1 LAAAHGIRSAAGLAL
16 AILSAPAL
24 AQPRATV
31 VQVDAVRRE
40 PLVQTVPVL
49 GRLVPRQEGDVAAR
63 VSGPVARVAV
73 EVGDRVEAG
82 AVLVELDG
90 VRLGLARDLARAERD
105 AARSEVQTATAEI
118 EIVQQQ
124 RERLERLQASAAF
137 TRAGLE
143 DKLKEIVVATSRLDA
158 ARARLAR
165 AAVVMDQRGRD
176 LADGTIT
183 APYPGVVTRRYVSP
197 GAWAD
202 EGEPVVALIDDGG
215 LEIEADVPGDR
226 AAGLEPGATV
236 DLEIAGQA
244 GAARVRAVV
253 PVENP
258 LTRTRAVRFVPD
270 ALTAGRSRIG
280 GQSVMIRIPAGA
292 PRELVTVHK
301 DAVSLAQGRRIVFV
315 ARAGQALE
323 RQVELGVAV
332 GARFEVLSG
341 LDPGELVVVRGNER
355 LRPGQAIAPE
365 PAPDL
370 PTPPAAA
377 APAGVRS

>member
-1 LAAAHGIRSAAGLAL
+1 MRGILSAVGLAAALAG
-16 AILSAPAL
+16 APAL

-63 VSGPVARVAV
+63 VRGPVARVAV

-82 AVLVELDG
+82 ALLVELDG

-105 AARSEVQTATAEI
+105 AARSEVQTASAEI

-143 DKLKEIVVATSRLDA
+143 DKLKEIMVATSRLEA

-165 AAVVMDQRGRD
+165 AAVVMDQREGD
-176 LADGTIT
+176 LADGRIT

-197 GAWAD
+197 GAWAA

-226 AAGLEPGATV
+226 AADLEPGATV
-236 DLEIAGQA
+236 DLEIAGEV
-244 GAARVRAVV
+244 GAARIRAVV

-270 ALTAGRSRIG
+270 ADTAGRSRIA
-280 GQSVMIRIPAGA
+280 GQSVMIRIPASA

-315 ARAGQALE
+315 AKDGQAQE
-323 RQVELGVAV
+323 RQVELGVAA

-341 LDPGELVVVRGNER
+341 LEPGELVVVRGNER
-355 LRPGQAIAPE
+355 LRPGQAIAAE
-365 PAPDL
+365 PAPDV
-370 PTPPAAA
+370 PAPPAAA
-377 APAGVRS
+377 VPAGVRS